1 MGSHHDIPNVFFLHI
16 VDVAVWVCKLVDH
29 FPMEMRQVIAIHFVL
44 TCPISLGGW
53 LTHFILKCSAGS
65 QPLDRVLLLLRWAG
79 TQRALTH
86 LQGISPGWFSV
97 CWGKDVQTVTQQ
109 VSIFQSTTH
118 ISPGVQSHISF
129 FPNFQNKIPKFK
141 IVFKRSNHF
150 IFVQH
155 LQFICSY
162 HSIVHTSCAVSSYPH
177 IVLSFVGGGC
187 FDNIRPHLD

>member
-1 MGSHHDIPNVFFLHI
+1 MGSHHDIHSVFFLHI

-29 FPMEMRQVIAIHFVL
+29 FPMEMRQVITIHFVL
-44 TCPISLGGW
+44 ICPISLGGW

-118 ISPGVQSHISF
+118 TSPGVQSHISF
-129 FPNFQNKIPKFK
+129 FQNSKTKFQN
-141 IVFKRSNHF
+141 SNLF
-150 IFVQH
+150 SKGPIISF
-155 LQFICSY
+155 LY
-162 HSIVHTSCAVSSYPH
+162 SIYN
-177 IVLSFVGGGC
+177 SFVHITPL
-187 FDNIRPHLD
+187 FTPHVPYHHTHTLCSHSLEAVVSTISYIT